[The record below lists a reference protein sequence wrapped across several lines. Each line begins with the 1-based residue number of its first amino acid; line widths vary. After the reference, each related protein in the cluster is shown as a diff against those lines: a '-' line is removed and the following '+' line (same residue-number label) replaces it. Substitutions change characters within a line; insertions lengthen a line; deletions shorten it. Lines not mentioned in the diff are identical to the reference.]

1 MLKIIRINSSD
12 EDFISLVKSLDA
24 DLQIRDGNDH
34 PFFAQ
39 YNKLDNIKYA
49 VVAYLDE
56 IPVGCGAIKQYDENT
71 MEVKRMF
78 VNPEFRGKGIATKV
92 LIELENWTRELNF
105 SKCIL
110 ETGKKQPEAMRLYQK
125 NGYKSI
131 PNFEQYKNVE
141 SSVCFEKII
150 I

>member
-1 MLKIIRINSSD
+1 MLKIVRTNSTD
-12 EDFISLVKSLDA
+12 KDFIALVKSLDA
-24 DLQIRDGNDH
+24 DLQIRDGEDH

-56 IPVGCGAIKQYDENT
+56 NPVGCGAIKEYDEHT
-71 MEVKRMF
+71 MEIKRMF
-78 VNPEFRGKGIATKV
+78 VIPELRGKGIATKV
-92 LIELENWTRELNF
+92 LIELENWVRELNY

-110 ETGKKQPEAMRLYQK
+110 ETGKRQPEAIRLYEK
-125 NGYKSI
+125 NIYKII
-131 PNFEQYKNVE
+131 PNFGQYKNVE

-150 I
+150 N

>member
-1 MLKIIRINSSD
+1 MLKIVRTNSSD
-12 EDFISLVKSLDA
+12 NDFIALVKLLDA
-24 DLQIRDGNDH
+24 DLQIRDGEEH

-56 IPVGCGAIKQYDENT
+56 IPVGCGAIKQYDEHT
-71 MEVKRMF
+71 MEIKRMF
-78 VNPEFRGKGIATKV
+78 VNPELRGKGIATKV
-92 LIELENWTRELNF
+92 LIELENWVRELNF

-110 ETGKKQPEAMRLYQK
+110 ETGKRQPEAIRLYEK
-125 NGYKSI
+125 NGYEII
-131 PNFEQYKNVE
+131 PNFGQYKNVE

-150 I
+150 N

>member
-1 MLKIIRINSSD
+1 MLKIVRTNSSD
-12 EDFISLVKSLDA
+12 KDFIALVKLLDA
-24 DLQIRDGNDH
+24 DLQIRDGEDH

-56 IPVGCGAIKQYDENT
+56 IPVGCGAIKQYDEHT
-71 MEVKRMF
+71 MEIKRMF
-78 VNPEFRGKGIATKV
+78 VNPELRGKGIATKV
-92 LIELENWTRELNF
+92 LIELENWVRELNF

-110 ETGKKQPEAMRLYQK
+110 ETGKRQPEAIRLYEK
-125 NGYKSI
+125 NGYEII
-131 PNFEQYKNVE
+131 PNFGQYKNVE

-150 I
+150 N